1 MKVDYDTHPEGSL
14 PHGDHGPEAMIVY
27 RTSGGTGNTGTAIH
41 IGVKSGAHPLER
53 TAMGLHVLDIGDGHE
68 RGGRTVP
75 ASMPTTVTNAVPG
88 LVAAP
93 PR

>member
-1 MKVDYDTHPEGSL
+1 MTAYP
-14 PHGDHGPEAMIVY
+14 
-27 RTSGGTGNTGTAIH
+27 TSGDTANTVTAIH
-41 IGVKSGAHPLER
+41 TGVKSGAHPLER

-68 RGGRTVP
+68 RGGHTVP
-75 ASMPTTVTNAVPG
+75 ASMPTTVTNVVPG

>member
-1 MKVDYDTHPEGSL
+1 MTAYP
-14 PHGDHGPEAMIVY
+14 
-27 RTSGGTGNTGTAIH
+27 TSGDTGNTVTAIH

-53 TAMGLHVLDIGDGHE
+53 TAMGLHGLDTGDGHE
-68 RGGRTVP
+68 RGGHTVP